1 MSVNRYTTESGLQ
14 TLANGQRTWIGTK
27 DAYEAAKQAGTLPND
42 CLIAI
47 TDDENDRAVSG
58 TNLLD
63 NPWFTVNQRGQSSYS
78 GLGYTVDRW
87 RGLTNSSTTVNSDN
101 TLTLGNV
108 AASSWIQEYLEPT
121 FSAMLLGKVV
131 TFSVM
136 LSNGDVYS
144 RTDTV
149 PIALPS
155 SSYTEF
161 CRISGIP
168 NAATATEL
176 LLHSDGRLIAQIGAA
191 ANASLTIRA
200 AKLEIGTASTLENDI
215 VPNYATELL
224 KCQRYFYRMKASPS
238 YGALGIGYGWTFGTT
253 NCRACIS
260 LPTKMRAVP
269 TLTLNNKD
277 LFRWTINGSAYTPV
291 TCNVVLSNDMQNIT
305 IRETGLSG
313 LTSNMLCIFRGDIGT
328 EPAIIDFSADL

>member
-1 MSVNRYTTESGLQ
+1 MSVNKYINGELI
-14 TLANGQRTWIGTK
+14 TLANGSRTWIGSK
-27 DAYEAAKQAGTLPND
+27 EAYNAAKQAGTLPTD

-108 AASSWIQEYLEPT
+108 AASSWIQEYLEPA

-200 AKLEIGTASTLENDI
+200 AKLELGTASTLENDTA
-215 VPNYATELL
+215 PNYATELL
-224 KCQRYFYRMKASPS
+224 KCQRYFQRMEGLANVGLAFVNS
-238 YGALGIGYGWTFGTT
+238 TT
-253 NCRACIS
+253 SLRWLLSLPCTMRS
-260 LPTKMRAVP
+260 LPTIKTSGISLYNSAGSFTASDVSAQ
-269 TLTLNNKD
+269 TLANNVIALALSYTTGGLALNSIY
-277 LFRWTINGSAYTPV
+277 LVQVTTGSY
-291 TCNVVLSNDMQNIT
+291 I
-305 IRETGLSG
+305 E
-313 LTSNMLCIFRGDIGT
+313 
-328 EPAIIDFSADL
+328 FSADL